1 MSITKNAR
9 NSGAVSKFAR
19 ISSNDYIIY
28 DDNEDCIDFENL
40 GIDITVC
47 ELLEYAITLKVAC
60 NFLT

>member
-1 MSITKNAR
+1 MPITKKRR
-9 NSGAVSKFAR
+9 NSGAVS
-19 ISSNDYIIY
+19 SNDYIIF

-60 NFLT
+60 NF